1 MQAWRR
7 LPAPLIAALSL
18 SAGVHA
24 AVVVI
29 GGVRPPVAMSIAA
42 SGTTDTGPSSV
53 LHLRVRPAAPR
64 EPILNPAVAVVATP
78 RVATAMTTIGA
89 SMTHPPAVE
98 DPTGDTEERTVRP
111 VPLTYPVIAIPADD
125 DPHRVGLVRLML
137 VVSSEGKV
145 ARTLVIA
152 STLSQDYVDRIR
164 RSFEDM
170 RFTPAFAH
178 GLPQAGWYEV
188 VVNFDFDPSARS
200 SL

>member
-1 MQAWRR
+1 MQDRRR
-7 LPAPLIAALSL
+7 LPAPLIAALLL

-24 AVVVI
+24 AMVVV
-29 GGVRPPVAMSIAA
+29 GGMRPPVALSIAA
-42 SGTTDTGPSSV
+42 SGANGAGASSV
-53 LHLRVRPAAPR
+53 LHLHVRPPAAR
-64 EPILNPAVAVVATP
+64 EPVPNPAVAIVAPPRAATTTP
-78 RVATAMTTIGA
+78 IGV
-89 SMTHPPAVE
+89 SRMHPPAVE
-98 DPTGDTEERTVRP
+98 DPIGETNEPTVRP
-111 VPLTYPVIAIPADD
+111 VPLTYPVIALPADD

-152 STLSQDYVDRIR
+152 STLSQDYVDRIQ

-170 RFTPAFAH
+170 RFTPAFAR

-188 VVNFDFDPSARS
+188 VVNFDFDPSVRS